1 MCLITTS
8 LNVMMYLGSWCSTT
22 LLGSISLDQ
31 GISKVIRI
39 HRLRTINVSMPFLSI
54 DLSCAEI
61 FHPVVQEDESDD
73 HQE

>member
-22 LLGSISLDQ
+22 LIESISDQ
-31 GISKVIRI
+31 QSHQDTSSENHKCF
-39 HRLRTINVSMPFLSI
+39 HAFFMSI
-54 DLSCAEI
+54 DLAGAEI

>member
-1 MCLITTS
+1 MFNHNISQCHDVLGHLVLNNTAWKHLFGPGDQQSHQDTS
-8 LNVMMYLGSWCSTT
+8 SENHKCFHAFFM
-22 LLGSISLDQ
+22 
-31 GISKVIRI
+31 
-39 HRLRTINVSMPFLSI
+39 SI

>member
-8 LNVMMYLGSWCSTT
+8 LNVIMYLGSWCSTT
-22 LLGSISLDQ
+22 LIESISDQ
-31 GISKVIRI
+31 QI
-39 HRLRTINVSMPFLSI
+39 HQDTSSENHKCFHAFFMSI